1 MKDSNRTLSA
11 IDFGYFSFLTKSI
24 SMLIANVLYIPVLIF
39 DFFFCRFHCVSI
51 TAMTSGGE
59 SPASI
64 FCFVDMRVT
73 IINK

>member
-39 DFFFCRFHCVSI
+39 DFFCRFHCVSI

-64 FCFVDMRVT
+64 FFFVDMRVP
-73 IINK
+73 IIE